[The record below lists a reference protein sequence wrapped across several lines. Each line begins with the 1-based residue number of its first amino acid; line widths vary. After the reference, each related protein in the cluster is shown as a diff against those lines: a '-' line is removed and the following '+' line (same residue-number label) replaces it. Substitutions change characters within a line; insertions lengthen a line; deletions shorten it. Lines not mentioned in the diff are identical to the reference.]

1 MAETLLLP
9 HEDTWDPGPVA
20 AAQPPALPLNRIT
33 HEVKGW
39 RVPHLPVAM
48 AALRPHQLPG
58 CTVLGVSTSTPG
70 LWTLL
75 HADRCSVHRKEND
88 HVEKQTD
95 RQAEDRLDLAEDT
108 RLAALPG
115 VCAEAP

>member
-39 RVPHLPVAM
+39 
-48 AALRPHQLPG
+48 
-58 CTVLGVSTSTPG
+58 
-70 LWTLL
+70 
-75 HADRCSVHRKEND
+75 
-88 HVEKQTD
+88 
-95 RQAEDRLDLAEDT
+95 
-108 RLAALPG
+108 
-115 VCAEAP
+115 